1 MTNNQF
7 IVMIVD
13 DDESIRR
20 AARDAGVEWAGAA
33 EPPDNRRPSGT
44 NHFHYRFQ

>member
-1 MTNNQF
+1 MSDKF

-20 AARDAGVEWAGAA
+20 AARRLVRSFGFAVETYTFA
-33 EPPDNRRPSGT
+33 ED
-44 NHFHYRFQ
+44 F